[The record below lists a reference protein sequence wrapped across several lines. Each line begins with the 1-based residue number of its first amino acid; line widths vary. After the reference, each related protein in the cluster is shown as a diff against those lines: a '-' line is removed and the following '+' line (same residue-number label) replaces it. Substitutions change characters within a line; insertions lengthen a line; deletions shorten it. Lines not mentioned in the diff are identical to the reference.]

1 MFDETLLLNQS
12 NKVNQAAQNI
22 ITKDNDSEYDSKQ
35 DFLFHSVGTGSF
47 NSACQSN
54 ENSFITG
61 NFITENTNNKKEDAE
76 NVYLENSNSN
86 SKNNDKN
93 VSDKTNTK
101 SKSNNL
107 NTHMNDESSTLQNAN
122 ANNPTIRGDRSSC
135 NPAQMDDEDDSISI
149 LSEKRKKVIVR
160 IVTIF
165 SVIFFLICFAMIAFT
180 LRMSEKI
187 DAQSKFLKPI
197 KENFSYLILKI
208 YLVSYHLK
216 KYERNLRELIQTY
229 MPC

>member
-1 MFDETLLLNQS
+1 MNTYQIIPNKNETMFDETLLLNQS
-12 NKVNQAAQNI
+12 TKESQSTQNI
-22 ITKDNDSEYDSKQ
+22 ISKDNDSEYDSKQ

-61 NFITENTNNKKEDAE
+61 NFVNENNNNKTDVE
-76 NVYLENSNSN
+76 NVYLPNSNQN
-86 SKNNDKN
+86 VAVNNDKN
-93 VSDKTNTK
+93 SGSKTNTNTNRK
-101 SKSNNL
+101 SSNLKIN
-107 NTHMNDESSTLQNAN
+107 MNDESSTLQNAN
-122 ANNPTIRGDRSSC
+122 ANDATIRGDRSSC

-165 SVIFFLICFAMIAFT
+165 SIIFFLICFAMIAFT

-187 DAQSKFLKPI
+187 DAQSKFL
-197 KENFSYLILKI
+197 NTKI
-208 YLVSYHLK
+208 FFLLSVY
-216 KYERNLRELIQTY
+216 
-229 MPC
+229 